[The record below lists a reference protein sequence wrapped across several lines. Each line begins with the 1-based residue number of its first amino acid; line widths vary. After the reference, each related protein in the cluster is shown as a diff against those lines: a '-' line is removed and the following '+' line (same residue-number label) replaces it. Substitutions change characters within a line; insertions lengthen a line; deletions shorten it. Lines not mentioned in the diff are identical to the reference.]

1 MLASWLVSTA
11 TSRPQPSA
19 PPAPGTS
26 AARPSSRDVAIDSLA
41 RDADHE
47 TMRLRERLAE
57 APMPRRSGRNPFR
70 FRGAPMPRERR
81 EVAPPTE
88 AAEPSVT
95 TAVAAAPALPYRLI
109 GIAEHAG
116 VSGAVER
123 QAILSGSGELLIV
136 GADQSVGTRFLVV
149 AVGAD
154 AVELFDATTNQPVR
168 LTLR

>member
-11 TSRPQPSA
+11 TSRPQPPPASA
-19 PPAPGTS
+19 PRTS
-26 AARPSSRDVAIDSLA
+26 TTRPSSRDVAIDSLA

-47 TMRLRERLAE
+47 TTRLRERLAD
-57 APMPRRSGRNPFR
+57 APTPRRSGRDPFR
-70 FRGAPMPRERR
+70 FGSVPAPRERR
-81 EVAPPTE
+81 GVAPL
-88 AAEPSVT
+88 AAVAEPSVP
-95 TAVAAAPALPYRLI
+95 TAVAPAPALPYRLI

-116 VSGAVER
+116 ASGAVER
-123 QAILSGSGELLIV
+123 QAILSGGGELLIV